1 MRRYPR
7 ERMLMDTQHVIAFA
21 QELIRERSLS
31 GEEQGVIARVTGEMK
46 RLGFDE
52 VWVDENGS
60 AVGVVNGALPG
71 PTLLLD
77 GHVDTVGVRSADWSH
92 DPFAAEIHDGWLYG
106 RGVADMK
113 GAVAAMIHA
122 AAGVDRAHLA
132 GRVAVSA
139 TVMEEIMEGVT
150 LRTVMDAVKPDAV
163 IIGEASEFTLNRGG
177 RGRAEIVVETLGKSA
192 HSSSPQAGL
201 CAVHEMLRVIA
212 AIDGLALPLDPAVGE
227 AQLCLTDIISTPYPG
242 HSVVPNRCKV
252 SYDRRLVPGETP
264 ESVLAG
270 MRDLPALAGVQY
282 SLTVLDGVETTMT
295 GKTLAGLKFF
305 PAWAFAVDHPLVA
318 AAQAGLRA
326 AGFAAPLGA
335 YRFCTNGAYSAGIAG
350 VPTIGFGPGKET
362 DAHTVDERMQTSD
375 LERAAHGYLA
385 MIQAILA

>member
-1 MRRYPR
+1 
-7 ERMLMDTQHVIAFA
+7 MDTQRVIAFA

-31 GEEQGVIARVTGEMK
+31 GEEQGVIAIVTGEMK

-77 GHVDTVGVRSADWSH
+77 GHVDTVGARPADWSR

-122 AAGVDRAHLA
+122 AAGVERARLA

-150 LRTVMDAVKPDAV
+150 LRTVMDALKPDAV

-212 AIDGLALPLDPAVGE
+212 AIDGLALPLDAAVGE

-282 SLTVLDGVETTMT
+282 RLTVLDGVETTMT

-335 YRFCTNGAYSAGIAG
+335 YRFCTNGAYSAGTAG